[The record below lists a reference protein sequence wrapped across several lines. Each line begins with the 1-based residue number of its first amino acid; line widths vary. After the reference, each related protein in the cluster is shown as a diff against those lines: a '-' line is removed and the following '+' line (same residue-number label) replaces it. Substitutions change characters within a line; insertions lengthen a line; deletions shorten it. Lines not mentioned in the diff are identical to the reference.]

1 MDVTGG
7 TISHIDTSAH
17 SSFGQSNAASSSAE
31 ETAGLRSLAI
41 QAEALSSSLN
51 KLRLHCGHESTS
63 LDIANATEELKL
75 LMGELNSLDSAVKV
89 NKELYTEAFGEDLGE
104 IRAHLGGIF
113 EDIADCCKEMQ
124 KADGPNTSAV
134 GWLTKKRYVRKL
146 QKHLEVNKTTLIVM
160 RTVLHH
166 GKEYGTHNS
175 PGRLAESSP
184 HTLQEDLAILETV
197 FASRNAIKD
206 LQSLAK
212 KPHDHSSSTSST
224 GTSDTMPS
232 FQPGAHGR
240 NLSSATGVDVP
251 AMGDVLPA
259 RIADGKTKKQ
269 DALARRFS
277 RRGVRLAVHSS
288 IMDTNAHDVPISL
301 RKKWIHQVQ
310 LRHDPD
316 HADAGIQSIA
326 QLSKISEVN
335 SSPGPDEEPA
345 KSISLT
351 SLTTPEHMKGRESGR
366 ASSAASSTSGLSNA
380 PRRSS
385 SLINSPLGRK
395 LGNIIARLSRG
406 STDQRGIVDGECA
419 ESREQVDQHENESSK
434 QADKEKKEATV
445 VKKDM
450 SAKEK
455 PGWSY
460 RLTRPFVK
468 PELTT
473 PDFERGF

>member
-1 MDVTGG
+1 MDERRGSAGVV
-7 TISHIDTSAH
+7 DTLARSSDH
-17 SSFGQSNAASSSAE
+17 STPSSSSAE
-31 ETAGLRSLAI
+31 ATTDLRSLALRA
-41 QAEALSSSLN
+41 QTLSSTLDT
-51 KLRLHCGHESTS
+51 LRKHCGHESTS
-63 LDIANATEELKL
+63 SDIATVIEELKL
-75 LMGELNSLDSAVKV
+75 LASELHSLDSAVQA

-104 IRAHLGGIF
+104 IRAHLRGIF

-166 GKEYGTHNS
+166 GKEYGTYNS

-197 FASRNAIKD
+197 FASRTAIKD
-206 LQSLAK
+206 LQTLAK
-212 KPHDHSSSTSST
+212 KAHGHSPSTSSI
-224 GTSDTMPS
+224 GINDPS
-232 FQPGAHGR
+232 PTLQPGAHGR
-240 NLSSATGVDVP
+240 NLSSATGVDIPV
-251 AMGDVLPA
+251 MGDVLPA
-259 RIADGKTKKQ
+259 STADEKGKKQ

-301 RKKWIHQVQ
+301 RRKWIHDAQ
-310 LRHDPD
+310 LRHGPD
-316 HADAGIQSIA
+316 YMEADGQSAA

-335 SSPGPDEEPA
+335 SNSGQDDESA
-345 KSISLT
+345 KQGRQS
-351 SLTTPEHMKGRESGR
+351 SLTTPEGQTVSI
-366 ASSAASSTSGLSNA
+366 ASSTSGPLSTNSKK
-380 PRRSS
+380 SS
-385 SLINSPLGRK
+385 SLANSPLGRK
-395 LGNIIARLSRG
+395 FGSVIARLSRPA
-406 STDQRGIVDGECA
+406 SE
-419 ESREQVDQHENESSK
+419 QHESASEHSAEAKVQGGESTVI
-434 QADKEKKEATV
+434 KKE
-445 VKKDM
+445 M

-468 PELTT
+468 SELTT

>member
-1 MDVTGG
+1 MDERRGSAGVV
-7 TISHIDTSAH
+7 DTLARSSDH
-17 SSFGQSNAASSSAE
+17 STPSSSSAE
-31 ETAGLRSLAI
+31 ATTDLRSLALRA
-41 QAEALSSSLN
+41 QTLLSTLDT
-51 KLRLHCGHESTS
+51 LRKHCGHESTS
-63 LDIANATEELKL
+63 SDIATVIEELKL
-75 LMGELNSLDSAVKV
+75 LASELHSLDSAVHA

-104 IRAHLGGIF
+104 IRAHLRGIF

-166 GKEYGTHNS
+166 GKEYGTYNS

-197 FASRNAIKD
+197 FASRTAIKD
-206 LQSLAK
+206 LQTLAK
-212 KPHDHSSSTSST
+212 KAHGHSPSTSSI
-224 GTSDTMPS
+224 GINNPS
-232 FQPGAHGR
+232 PTLQPGAHGR
-240 NLSSATGVDVP
+240 NLSSATGVDIPV
-251 AMGDVLPA
+251 MGDVLPA
-259 RIADGKTKKQ
+259 STADEKGKKQ

-301 RKKWIHQVQ
+301 RRKWIHDAQ
-310 LRHDPD
+310 LRHGPD
-316 HADAGIQSIA
+316 YMEADGQSAA

-335 SSPGPDEEPA
+335 SNSGQDDESA
-345 KSISLT
+345 KQGRQS
-351 SLTTPEHMKGRESGR
+351 SLTTPEGQTVSI
-366 ASSAASSTSGLSNA
+366 ASSTSGPLSTNSKK
-380 PRRSS
+380 SS
-385 SLINSPLGRK
+385 SLANSPLGRK
-395 LGNIIARLSRG
+395 FGSVIARLSRPA
-406 STDQRGIVDGECA
+406 SE
-419 ESREQVDQHENESSK
+419 QHESASEHNAEAKVQGGQIQAENRLGKEQEGESTVI
-434 QADKEKKEATV
+434 KKE
-445 VKKDM
+445 M

-468 PELTT
+468 SELTT

>member
-1 MDVTGG
+1 MDAKGVDAGAV
-7 TISHIDTSAH
+7 DTPP
-17 SSFGQSNAASSSAE
+17 SSSNQANPPSSAAE
-31 ETAGLRSLAI
+31 ETTDLRNLAVRA
-41 QAEALSSSLN
+41 QTLSSTLDN
-51 KLRLHCGHESTS
+51 LRQHCGHESTS
-63 LDIANATEELKL
+63 SDIATATEELKL
-75 LMGELNSLDSAVKV
+75 LAAELHSLDSAVSA
-89 NKELYTEAFGEDLGE
+89 NKELYTDAFGEDLGE

-212 KPHDHSSSTSST
+212 KSHEHSPSTSST
-224 GTSDTMPS
+224 GTNDASPS

-251 AMGDVLPA
+251 VVGDVLPVST
-259 RIADGKTKKQ
+259 ADGKKKQ

-301 RKKWIHQVQ
+301 RKKWIHQAQ
-310 LRHDPD
+310 LRHGSD
-316 HADAGIQSIA
+316 HMDAVGQSIA
-326 QLSKISEVN
+326 QLSNIAEVN
-335 SSPGPDEEPA
+335 SSSGADDEPPQ
-345 KSISLT
+345 SVHHSR
-351 SLTTPEHMKGRESGR
+351 LTTPEYGEGRDSDK
-366 ASSAASSTSGLSNA
+366 AASAASSTSGPLSTA
-380 PRRSS
+380 PKRSS
-385 SLINSPLGRK
+385 SLVNSPLGRK
-395 LGNIIARLSRG
+395 LGNVIARLSRT
-406 STDQRGIVDGECA
+406 STDQQEAADGECT
-419 ESREQVDQHENESSK
+419 ETQVQANQAQPENRRQVS
-434 QADKEKKEATV
+434 KEKEGKAPV
-445 VKKDM
+445 AKKDM

-468 PELTT
+468 SELTT

>member
-1 MDVTGG
+1 MDQTRGLTGVV
-7 TISHIDTSAH
+7 DTSPE
-17 SSFGQSNAASSSAE
+17 QSNLLSSAAE
-31 ETAGLRSLAI
+31 ETTDLRSLALRA
-41 QAEALSSSLN
+41 QELSVTLDQ
-51 KLRLHCGHESTS
+51 LRQQCGHESTS
-63 LDIANATEELKL
+63 SDIANVIGELKL
-75 LMGELNSLDSAVKV
+75 LAAELHSLDSAVTA
-89 NKELYTEAFGEDLGE
+89 NKELYTKAFREDLGE

-113 EDIADCCKEMQ
+113 EDIADCCTEMQ
-124 KADGPNTSAV
+124 KVDGPKTSAV

-146 QKHLEVNKTTLIVM
+146 QRHLEANKTTLVVM

-197 FASRNAIKD
+197 FASRSAIGD
-206 LQSLAK
+206 LQNLAK
-212 KPHDHSSSTSST
+212 KTHEHSSSTSSS
-224 GTSDTMPS
+224 GTYDTSPS

-240 NLSSATGVDVP
+240 NLSSATGVEIPV
-251 AMGDVLPA
+251 MEDVLPVSTA
-259 RIADGKTKKQ
+259 EDKRKKS

-301 RKKWIHQVQ
+301 RKKWIHQAQ
-310 LRHDPD
+310 LRHAPD
-316 HADAGIQSIA
+316 HQMETSSASIA

-335 SSPGPDEEPA
+335 SSSGPDDEPDR
-345 KSISLT
+345 SGLS
-351 SLTTPEHMKGRESGR
+351 TPEHMEGRESDNT
-366 ASSAASSTSGLSNA
+366 ASAASSTSGRLYP
-380 PRRSS
+380 PRRS
-385 SLINSPLGRK
+385 LTLVNSPLGRR
-395 LGNIIARLSRG
+395 LGNVIARLSRSG
-406 STDQRGIVDGECA
+406 TDQHDTADGDGEGTKA
-419 ESREQVDQHENESSK
+419 QEDQPQPENRMQVGKEQEEEAKGV
-434 QADKEKKEATV
+434 KKE
-445 VKKDM
+445 M

-468 PELTT
+468 SELTT